1 MSVEPDEFESPYSTN
16 EEAVAGSAA
25 LADSELPESSDDE
38 DTAGIASAH
47 GGGVGDDGGAAAAA
61 GAGAGRQIATARREM
76 LPDHVYAL
84 LNVTG
89 DDGYGRSECC

>member
-25 LADSELPESSDDE
+25 LADSKLPESSDDE

-47 GGGVGDDGGAAAAA
+47 GGGVGDDGSWSWSWPSDSYSKKRDVARPCLCSAERD
-61 GAGAGRQIATARREM
+61 GR
-76 LPDHVYAL
+76 
-84 LNVTG
+84 
-89 DDGYGRSECC
+89 